1 MGSRLCIGWLIVL
14 WWAVILRSF
23 GRGQLDSGQF
33 GGIGDPSSALHA
45 GCWPKSPPPP
55 VSVGLAKPLAGAI
68 RTPLAFQTACHLFDR
83 QNVHRIPSGK

>member
-14 WWAVILRSF
+14 LWAVILRSF

-55 VSVGLAKPLAGAI
+55 
-68 RTPLAFQTACHLFDR
+68 
-83 QNVHRIPSGK
+83 